1 VNPLLVL
8 SIALTII
15 ADTAYAVIVGTF
27 LAGRWLDAA
36 DSVPA
41 ARPLAPRGRR
51 KLLLVC
57 VAAYIVVHLLRPW
70 FLAVSMSGS
79 NDFSSDLALVPT
91 ILSSTHQGKLWF
103 ITSAAIAL
111 LLIGTLAIAS
121 NAKRAAGWVIF
132 IALIVIAF
140 TKAASGH
147 AADDGDFT
155 LNEFSMFLHIVA
167 TAVWSGSVLVGGFL
181 VLPRLVRD
189 TTHDTFWNF
198 GSRLSGSVT
207 WALGGLLVSGIYTA
221 DRELNNTLHALW
233 SSAWGKVLITKV
245 SFVLIAI
252 TLGAMSRF
260 LCLGRSPEP
269 ARAALMVRLMTTEA
283 AVMVCILFLSGLLGS
298 TAPAMSIA

>member
-1 VNPLLVL
+1 MNPLLAL

-15 ADTAYAVIVGTF
+15 ADTAYAVIVGTL

-36 DSVPA
+36 DSLPA
-41 ARPLAPRGRR
+41 APALTPRQRR

-57 VAAYIVVHLLRPW
+57 VTVYIVVHLLRPW
-70 FLAVSMSGS
+70 VLAASMSGS

-103 ITSAAIAL
+103 ITSAAMAL

-198 GSRLSGSVT
+198 GTRLSGAVT

-221 DRELNNTLHALW
+221 DRELNNTLQALW

-260 LCLGRSPEP
+260 LCLGRAPETK
-269 ARAALMVRLMTTEA
+269 RASLMTRLMAVEA